1 MKDNIKKIYL
11 AAGCFWGSEAYFKK
25 IDGIL
30 SSISGYANGKTSET
44 RYEIIPETDHAETV
58 ELIYDNNIIN
68 LTTILEYY
76 FRIIDP
82 TSINKQG
89 NDRGRQYRTGIYYC
103 EEMQERIAK
112 AFINEKQNLYNKL
125 IVVEV
130 EKLKNFIKAEDYHQ
144 NYLEKNP
151 FGYCHINLDLANE
164 KIKRDEIINIDDKSN
179 NKYKKKSKEELKEI
193 LTPIQYEVTQ
203 NKGTEKPFINE
214 YDNNFEKGI
223 YVDITTGEPL
233 FLSNDKF
240 NSGCGWPAFSKPI
253 SNDIIEFVEDKSFG
267 MIRTEVRS
275 KKGDSHL
282 GHVFNDGPSELGGIR
297 YCINSASLRFI
308 SYENMKNEGYEEYM
322 KFIN

>member
-1 MKDNIKKIYL
+1 MKNNIKKIYL

-25 IDGIL
+25 IEGVL
-30 SSISGYANGKTSET
+30 SSVSGYANGKTTET
-44 RYEIIPETDHAETV
+44 KYEIISKTDHAEAV

-82 TSINKQG
+82 TSKNKQG

-103 EEMQERIAK
+103 DDIQFKIAT
-112 AFINEKQNLYNKL
+112 AFIKEKQKSYRKS

-130 EKLKNFIKAEDYHQ
+130 EKLNNFIKAEEYHQ
-144 NYLEKNP
+144 NYLDKNP

-164 KIKRDEIINIDDKSN
+164 KIKRDEIDINA
-179 NKYKKKSKEELKEI
+179 YEKKSKKELKEI
-193 LTPIQYEVTQ
+193 LTPIQYDVTQ
-203 NKGTEKPFINE
+203 KKGTEKPFTNE
-214 YDNNFEKGI
+214 YYDNFEKGI

-233 FLSNDKF
+233 FISDDKF

-253 SNDIIEFVEDKSFG
+253 SEDIVEFVKDISFG

-282 GHVFNDGPSELGGIR
+282 GHVFKDGPSELGGLR

-308 SYENMKNEGYEEYM
+308 PYEQMENEGYGDYIYLL
-322 KFIN
+322 KN